1 MADVT
6 TTSFTSSIYTTILA
20 DTIIKELRPA
30 QFMRPTFRMGR
41 PGSSRSYDFQIFDSS
56 GANFVATS
64 NIESYTEASAFT
76 SRAVT
81 TTSARATAAV
91 KGTMADINDLVQ
103 AVSTLDVR
111 AEVSAMLSRVLA
123 NKWEVDATANFGS
136 FTNTTTA
143 AASQLSY
150 DDVLAAIAALE
161 QRDATTSYVGGFHP
175 KQLAD
180 VRSDIAG
187 RTGEI
192 FGKPGIPDLQGHY
205 RESWGAIA
213 GVPLYASTAVGSSA
227 GNYQGAVYTNQE
239 ALGYLEI
246 WGPKVE
252 PWRDARALLWYVIVS
267 QCYGSVII
275 DQVRGQQLQSSTS

>member
-1 MADVT
+1 LADVT
-6 TTSFTSSIYTTILA
+6 TTTFSTSIYTTILA
-20 DTIIKELRPA
+20 DSIIHELRPA
-30 QFMRPTFRMGR
+30 MFMRPHFRMGR
-41 PGSSRSYDFQIFDSS
+41 PGDSRSYDFQIFDST
-56 GANFVATS
+56 GGNFVGPS
-64 NIESYTEASAFT
+64 NIESYTEATAFT

-81 TTSARATAAV
+81 TSAVRVTASV

-123 NKWEVDATANFGS
+123 HKWEQDATANLANFS
-136 FTNTTTA
+136 NTTTA
-143 AASQLSY
+143 ASGQLSY

-161 QRDATTSYVGGFHP
+161 QRDATTAYVGGFHP

-180 VRSDIAG
+180 VRADIAG
-187 RTGEI
+187 RTGEV
-192 FGKPGIPDLQGHY
+192 FGKPSVPDLQGHY
-205 RESWGAIA
+205 RAEWGSIA
-213 GVPLYASTAVGSSA
+213 GVPLYASTTVPSSG
-227 GNYQGAVYTNQE
+227 GNYQGAIFTDQE

-267 QCYGSVII
+267 QCYGSVEI
-275 DQVRGQQLQSSTS
+275 DDVRGQTVLSSTS